1 MKCSNSLYY
10 PFKTTLRLRIST
22 IKKNVIFNLPLSYKF
37 QRCGGESSCLDDT
50 ITEQAETSSNRWG
63 AGERGPAARL
73 ENACGRDPKRSETN
87 SEKEVEGEAEMR
99 SLLRAHSR
107 LVALRVSFKA
117 ATRDAVLSLLSN
129 SGRRRGGAAH
139 RRPASRGTEAI
150 APGLEPDSEGF
161 STLRSFYSTTTK
173 YSPRR

>member
-1 MKCSNSLYY
+1 MLKQMKCSNSLYY

-50 ITEQAETSSNRWG
+50 ITEQAETSSNRQG

-129 SGRRRGGAAH
+129 AGRRRGGAAQEAG
-139 RRPASRGTEAI
+139 RGCSPPASVQGHGSLSAGIRT
-150 APGLEPDSEGF
+150 GF
-161 STLRSFYSTTTK
+161 
-173 YSPRR
+173 